1 MYKIGICGT
10 SVFFKNGMKQLI
22 QNQDVTEFDSLSEA
36 RKAANIYRS
45 MVVLIHES
53 DLFSEAA
60 EDLTLDN
67 DRLKVIVVA
76 SKFDQVKLVSL
87 INKGVRGY
95 QLETVSSSVMRAAIQ
110 MVALG
115 EFALPSVL
123 AEHLGGVPTDSKLVP
138 LSAKELVVIRCLAKG
153 YANKEISRSI
163 GIAEATTKVHVK
175 AIMRKLGVSN
185 RTQAAVWAVRNGFD
199 QPLLQS

>member
-1 MYKIGICGT
+1 
-10 SVFFKNGMKQLI
+10 
-22 QNQDVTEFDSLSEA
+22 
-36 RKAANIYRS
+36 

-60 EDLTLDN
+60 EDLSLDN

-76 SKFDQVKLVSL
+76 SKFDLVKLVSL

-199 QPLLQS
+199 QPLLQG